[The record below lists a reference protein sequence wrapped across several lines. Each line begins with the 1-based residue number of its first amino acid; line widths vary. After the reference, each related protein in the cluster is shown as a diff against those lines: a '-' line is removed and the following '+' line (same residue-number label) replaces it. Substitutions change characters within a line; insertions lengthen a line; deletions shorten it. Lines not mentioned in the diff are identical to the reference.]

1 MPLKFAR
8 QLGIGKD
15 LIIFMEL
22 RSMKYEQKILLAQ
35 VIISVLTL
43 IITPLATWLV
53 VSNQLSQQHQYW
65 YLEQDHLKKEHQYQT
80 KMKIIEET
88 TGLLNRLNSA
98 IITFQICSE
107 NKSVA
112 RVLGSLLKTSNETES
127 SDYFNEFKNYREK
140 ANEALFN
147 ILELESSL
155 HQQQAISLLFFKDG
169 INPFFMNYFD
179 KIKKLKMPLM
189 SYERIREIILE
200 SWKKTKSP
208 ELAIDNVSKISDEL
222 YEQSKAVK
230 DSALILDWMYK
241 DLSSELEGHTPK
253 TIDK

>member
-1 MPLKFAR
+1 
-8 QLGIGKD
+8 
-15 LIIFMEL
+15 
-22 RSMKYEQKILLAQ
+22 MKYEHKILLAQ

-65 YLEQDHLKKEHQYQT
+65 YLEQEHLKKEQQYQI

-88 TGLLNRLNSA
+88 AGLLNRLNNA
-98 IITFQICSE
+98 VLTFQVCSE

-112 RVLGSLLKTSNETES
+112 RVLGSLLKSTNETES
-127 SDYFNEFKNYREK
+127 SYYLDEFKNYRQK
-140 ANEALFN
+140 AIEAFFN

-155 HQQQAISLLFFKDG
+155 HQQQAISLLFFEGG
-169 INPFFMNYFD
+169 INQFFVNYFE
-179 KIKKLKMPLM
+179 KIKILKMPLM
-189 SYERIREIILE
+189 SYDRIRENILK
-200 SWKKTKSP
+200 SWSKNKTP
-208 ELAIDNVSKISDEL
+208 EFAIQSVSKISEEL

-241 DLSSELEGHTPK
+241 GLSME
-253 TIDK
+253 IDGQVSDTTDK